1 MMFIYPRKLFSKP
14 LRSDLV
20 ALMLACAAPVWA
32 DNQAQYQQAVTE
44 YNAGH
49 YSEVLRL
56 LQPLAEQGDA
66 EAQYKLGLMYAN
78 GQGVAQDY
86 QQAFSWFQ
94 KSANQ
99 GYANAQYALGDL
111 YFYGQNVTQDYQQA
125 IVWYQKAAV
134 QGYDVAQYA
143 LGNMYRDGKGVVKD
157 YQQAKMWYQ
166 KVLEQPDTLINTVI
180 KPIVRNDLQELE
192 NLQKN

>member
-1 MMFIYPRKLFSKP
+1 
-14 LRSDLV
+14 
-20 ALMLACAAPVWA
+20 
-32 DNQAQYQQAVTE
+32 
-44 YNAGH
+44 
-49 YSEVLRL
+49 
-56 LQPLAEQGDA
+56 
-66 EAQYKLGLMYAN
+66 MYAN

-180 KPIVRNDLQELE
+180 KPIVRNHLQELE